1 MRRGER
7 IELLVEKPVYRGL
20 GLARHEGQVVFVP
33 GTVPGDRVLARVE
46 QVGKG
51 FVRARV
57 EELREA
63 GPGRREAPCAY
74 AGRCGGCAYQGV
86 AYATQ
91 LALKKDVLL
100 DALRRGHVRWDGDL
114 EVRPSP
120 ETGWRTRAAL
130 HFEEG
135 PGPLKLGVR
144 EEGSHGVVDVER
156 CLQLP
161 DAMMEVALGLRR
173 ALEGPAG
180 LHARKVAGALGDL
193 DLAASTSGPG
203 LAAALSVT
211 GHAGAAQPMAAVA
224 REVPGLTGFGL
235 LVPHGSGQRY
245 VHVTG
250 DPHLE
255 ADVLGERL
263 RWHVHSFFQSN
274 RFLAEPLAR
283 HVRDLV
289 PAGAPV
295 LDLYSGV
302 GLFALPLAR
311 RGVPVV
317 AVEGSPSSAEDARV
331 NAERSGLPVRL
342 IEGDVRDVLP
352 QVPGDPGGVVVL
364 DPPRAGAGPEVVQ
377 LVVSRAPRAVIY
389 VSCDPPTLARDLA
402 VFQARGYAIDALSAW
417 DLFPDTFHVETVVRL
432 VPAAV

>member
-1 MRRGER
+1 VRRGER
-7 IELLVEKPVYRGL
+7 VELRVEKPVYRGL

-33 GTVPGDRVLARVE
+33 RTVPGDRVMARVE

-51 FVRARV
+51 FVRARL
-57 EELREA
+57 EELLDA
-63 GPGRREAPCAY
+63 GPGRREAPCPF

-86 AYATQ
+86 DYGTQ

-100 DALRRGHVRWDGDL
+100 DALRRGHVRWDGPI
-114 EVRPSP
+114 EVTPSP

-130 HFEEG
+130 HFEES

-144 EEGSHGVVDVER
+144 EEGSHQVVDVER

-173 ALEGPAG
+173 ALEGQAG
-180 LHARKVAGALGDL
+180 RHARKVAGALGDL
-193 DLAASTSGPG
+193 DLAGSTSGPG
-203 LAAALSVT
+203 LAAALGVS

-224 REVPGLTGFGL
+224 REVPGLSGFGL
-235 LVPHGSGQRY
+235 LVPHAGGLRY
-245 VHVTG
+245 VHVSG
-250 DPHLE
+250 DPHLQ

-263 RWHVHSFFQSN
+263 RWHVQSFFQSN

-317 AVEGSPSSAEDARV
+317 AVEGSPSSAEDARI
-331 NAERSGLPVRL
+331 NAERAGLAVRVV
-342 IEGDVRDVLP
+342 EGDVRAVLP
-352 QVPGDPGGVVVL
+352 QLPAVAGEAVVL
-364 DPPRAGAGPEVVQ
+364 DPPRAGAGPDV
-377 LVVSRAPRAVIY
+377 LGALLARAPRAVVY

-402 VFQARGYAIDALSAW
+402 LLQSRGYVIDALSAW

-432 VPAAV
+432 VPAV